1 MWINISALGISGY
14 EFSDILLKQ
23 YGINSTAGEYFNDPV
38 PHVRIAYGGD
48 KSVAEELGK
57 RLAKAAQE
65 CRKSN

>member
-1 MWINISALGISGY
+1 MPLRQ
-14 EFSDILLKQ
+14 LLRVLRIGLLNR

-48 KSVAEELGK
+48 KTVAEELGK

-65 CRKSN
+65 CRKGN